1 MTPWQ
6 LAALALSL
14 GSFGAPLG
22 GAGVRVLLVGPEN
35 AALARQVRAEANHA
49 GFVTE
54 VASPEP
60 GDEATFLKRHEAVAA
75 IHLLSAETVRIYVA
89 ASGEHSTY
97 DARLRRAP
105 ADGDSFAVRI
115 VEQVRGRL
123 VEFELLPPEAPAAP
137 QPAPD
142 SAAPAPSAAPTASS
156 SVPRSDA
163 PAPADASVKGVRPA
177 AQLTAAPTA
186 SDDLPTARAAS
197 GSIPWI
203 WFSAGV
209 AGTSAIGGLGPTL
222 ETALGLR
229 LQPSPS
235 WSASAFAL
243 LPLTENELTEPEGS
257 ADVSV
262 HLFYGELA
270 YSPARFGANGRF
282 ELGPGAGVVVL
293 PMSGEAAPPRD
304 AHTDQLVAGVFF
316 AHAAALW
323 RPASWLGLRASLRGG
338 ASAPRLL
345 VRFDDHEVAA
355 WGRAFAVASLDAQ
368 LAWPVS
374 E

>member
-1 MTPWQ
+1 VGPSQ

-14 GSFGAPLG
+14 GFLGAPL
-22 GAGVRVLLVGPEN
+22 APSSVRVLLVGVESD
-35 AALARQVRAEANHA
+35 ALSRQVRAEANHA

-54 VASPEP
+54 VTAPEP
-60 GDEATFLKRHEAVAA
+60 GDEAAFLKRHDAVAA
-75 IHLLSAETVRIYVA
+75 IHLISAESVRIYVA

-97 DARLRRAP
+97 DARLRRAA

-115 VEQVRGRL
+115 VEHVRGRL
-123 VEFELLPPEAPAAP
+123 VEFELLPPEPLAAEAAPGSQAPPAAPPSATPAPAETPATGSARSAPAAT
-137 QPAPD
+137 AATRSSRD
-142 SAAPAPSAAPTASS
+142 DGAAAPAPT
-156 SVPRSDA
+156 V
-163 PAPADASVKGVRPA
+163 
-177 AQLTAAPTA
+177 TN
-186 SDDLPTARAAS
+186 
-197 GSIPWI
+197 PWI

-222 ETALGLR
+222 ETALGMR
-229 LQPSPS
+229 LQPSPA

-243 LPLTENELTEPEGS
+243 LPLTENELSEPEGS

-270 YSPARFGANGRF
+270 YSPFRLGAHGRF

-293 PMSGEAAPPRD
+293 PMSGEAAPPHEG
-304 AHTDQLVAGVFF
+304 HTKQLVGGVFF
-316 AHAAALW
+316 AHVAAIW
-323 RPASWLGLRASLRGG
+323 RPSSWLGLRASLRGG

-345 VRFDDHEVAA
+345 VRFDEHEVAA
-355 WGRAFAVASLDAQ
+355 WGRAFAVATLDAQ